1 MSVPL
6 EDQILNAQNSVIA
19 RDQLARNVKG
29 PKRNVPGTARRLRFY
44 SEMRMK
50 ESFDCQ
56 KLRVNARQ
64 QSPRR

>member
-29 PKRNVPGTARRLRFY
+29 PKRNVPGTVR
-44 SEMRMK
+44 
-50 ESFDCQ
+50 
-56 KLRVNARQ
+56 
-64 QSPRR
+64 